1 MNNEEMKN
9 KIIELLR
16 RDEQANRTGSRRYKI
31 GVEILK
37 RDFDFDYEV

>member
-1 MNNEEMKN
+1 MNNEEMK
-9 KIIELLR
+9 KQIIEMLKK
-16 RDEQANRTGSRRYKI
+16 DEEEKRTGSRQYKI